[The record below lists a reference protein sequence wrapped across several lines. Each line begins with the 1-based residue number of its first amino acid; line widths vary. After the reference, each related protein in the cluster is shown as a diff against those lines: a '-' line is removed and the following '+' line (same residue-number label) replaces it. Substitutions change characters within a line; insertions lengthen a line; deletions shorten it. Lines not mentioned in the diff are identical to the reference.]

1 MYLHAEKQRHNSNFL
16 HQTCVII
23 FAQAIKIF
31 QVVAYLGK
39 NVCNMPLIVDIYLNI
54 LYLSQ
59 LPQQLSRH
67 KLWQKTT

>member
-1 MYLHAEKQRHNSNFL
+1 MYLHAEIQRHNSNFL

-39 NVCNMPLIVDIYLNI
+39 NVCNMPLILDIPKYL
-54 LYLSQ
+54 YMSQ
-59 LPQQLSRH
+59 LPRQLSRH

>member
-1 MYLHAEKQRHNSNFL
+1 MYLHAEIQRHNSNFL

-39 NVCNMPLIVDIYLNI
+39 NVCNMPLILDIYLNI
-54 LYLSQ
+54 L
-59 LPQQLSRH
+59 
-67 KLWQKTT
+67 

>member
-23 FAQAIKIF
+23 FAQDIKIF

-39 NVCNMPLIVDIYLNI
+39 NVCNMPLIVDIPKYFI
-54 LYLSQ
+54 LV
-59 LPQQLSRH
+59 
-67 KLWQKTT
+67 TITAAIIAA

>member
-23 FAQAIKIF
+23 FAQDIKIF

-39 NVCNMPLIVDIYLNI
+39 NVCNMPLILDIPKYFI
-54 LYLSQ
+54 
-59 LPQQLSRH
+59 H
-67 KLWQKTT
+67 VTITGAIIAA

>member
-23 FAQAIKIF
+23 FAQDIKIF

-39 NVCNMPLIVDIYLNI
+39 NVCNMPLIVDIPKYFI
-54 LYLSQ
+54 
-59 LPQQLSRH
+59 H
-67 KLWQKTT
+67 VTITAAIIAA

>member
-23 FAQAIKIF
+23 FAQDIKIF

-39 NVCNMPLIVDIYLNI
+39 NVCNMPLILDIPKYFI
-54 LYLSQ
+54 
-59 LPQQLSRH
+59 H
-67 KLWQKTT
+67 VTITAAIIAA

>member
-23 FAQAIKIF
+23 FAQDIKIF

-39 NVCNMPLIVDIYLNI
+39 NVCNTPLILDIPKYFI
-54 LYLSQ
+54 
-59 LPQQLSRH
+59 H
-67 KLWQKTT
+67 VTITAAIIVA